1 MELQKVE
8 NTPKMLIVYCTLA
21 GLISAMAISSLLELI
36 DLVSGTPY
44 GTFFAVIGLSLG
56 INDPNEAQYIGFGL
70 HLLTGTVAGNI
81 FGQLALFW
89 RKLIPFNVKR
99 GVTFGLIL
107 GIALWAVLFVPL
119 ATYGIQPKLDTLM
132 ISESN
137 TYASNIANQFAGL
150 YYLVIGASL
159 LFHLIYGAIFGFVT
173 GRMSIVRLNSR
184 NVINTRMV
192 G

>member
-1 MELQKVE
+1 
-8 NTPKMLIVYCTLA
+8 
-21 GLISAMAISSLLELI
+21 MAISSLLELI

-56 INDPNEAQYIGFGL
+56 INDPNDAQYIGFGL

-119 ATYGIQPKLDTLM
+119 ATYGIQPKL
-132 ISESN
+132 I
-137 TYASNIANQFAGL
+137 
-150 YYLVIGASL
+150 
-159 LFHLIYGAIFGFVT
+159 HL
-173 GRMSIVRLNSR
+173 
-184 NVINTRMV
+184 
-192 G
+192 